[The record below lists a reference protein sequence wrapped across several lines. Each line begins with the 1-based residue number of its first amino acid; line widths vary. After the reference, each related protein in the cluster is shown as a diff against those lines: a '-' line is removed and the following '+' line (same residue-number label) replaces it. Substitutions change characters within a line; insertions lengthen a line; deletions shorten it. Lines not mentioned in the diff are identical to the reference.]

1 MTPLRHRRKRWAALG
16 CGVAVAVTCL
26 LKPEFALRAAT
37 TELVVINRH
46 TGLAISGFDP
56 VAYFTDGKARPG
68 RADFEMS
75 SAGAVWRF
83 ANEGN
88 LAAFAADP
96 DIYRPQFGGY
106 DPVAIARGAST
117 PGHPQ
122 VFLLADRRLY
132 LFYNAEARDA
142 FVADPDNLRRQA
154 EDNWPAVQRA
164 LAP

>member
-1 MTPLRHRRKRWAALG
+1 M
-16 CGVAVAVTCL
+16 AVL
-26 LKPEFALRAAT
+26 LAPSIALRAAT
-37 TELVVINRH
+37 TELIVINRH

-56 VAYFTDGKARPG
+56 VAYFTDGVAKPG
-68 RADFEMS
+68 RAGFEMS
-75 SAGAVWRF
+75 WSGAVWRF

-96 DIYRPQFGGY
+96 EIYRPQFGGY

-122 VFLLADRRLY
+122 IFLLADKRLY
-132 LFYNAEARDA
+132 LFYNPEARDA
-142 FVADPDNLRRQA
+142 FAADPDKVRREA
-154 EDNWPAVQRA
+154 EDNWAEVQRQ